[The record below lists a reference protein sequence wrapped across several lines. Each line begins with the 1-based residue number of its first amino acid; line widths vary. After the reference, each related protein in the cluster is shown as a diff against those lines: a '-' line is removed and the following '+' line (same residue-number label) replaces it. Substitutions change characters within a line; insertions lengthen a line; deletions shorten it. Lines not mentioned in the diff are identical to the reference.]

1 MTATRGNS
9 RRSELAQRWAEPDG
23 TAMGCGPVKTGFD
36 SQCSPLSQLAK
47 TGQCPRSGLMAVRIG
62 FETNDGLPERY
73 KEQVKLLTAT
83 PLKRLD

>member
-1 MTATRGNS
+1 
-9 RRSELAQRWAEPDG
+9 
-23 TAMGCGPVKTGFD
+23 
-36 SQCSPLSQLAK
+36 
-47 TGQCPRSGLMAVRIG
+47 MAVRIG